1 MSRNIDVNVGVRC
14 NFHWLFFFFFKKHFI
29 CCLVTFHQ
37 EADEQFNRTSGVES
51 FGVLSVLSEGAP
63 TIDSLLGSNV
73 KASKRTAVVFLSFLI
88 DFILYSL
95 LCNVYTMYKN
105 TNARVKSLYIYAH
118 MSICSP
124 DMKAQGASE
133 HLLPVDL
140 RCCFCK

>member
-1 MSRNIDVNVGVRC
+1 MQLSLAFVC
-14 NFHWLFFFFFKKHFI
+14 FWFFFKHFI

-37 EADEQFNRTSGVES
+37 EADEQLNRTSGES
-51 FGVLSVLSEGAP
+51 FGVLYVLSEGAP
-63 TIDSLLGSNV
+63 TINSLLGSNV
-73 KASKRTAVVFLSFLI
+73 KASKQTAVVFLSFLI
-88 DFILYSL
+88 DLIFYSL